1 MQTLWQD
8 IRFGARMLLKNP
20 GVTAIAVI
28 TLALAIGANT
38 AIFSVVDAVALRP
51 LAYKNP
57 ERLVSLWENVPNRG
71 RWRVTPANFFD
82 WKKQN
87 SAFEDVVAF
96 GASTLTLTG
105 DGEPE
110 QLQGTRVSNG
120 YFSVIGV
127 EPKFGRGFV
136 ADEFEAGKNQVV
148 VLSEQFWKRR
158 YGGDPNI
165 LNKALTLD
173 GSSYTVVGV
182 MPAGIYPGWPTVSAK
197 ISFESDQ
204 QEYWTPLTF
213 TPQRAANRNSHVL
226 GVLGRLKPNATIA
239 QAQADM
245 NSLAARLSQEY
256 AENKGQGIIVNPFI
270 NEMVGAV
277 RPALFTMLGAVGL
290 VLLIACANIAG
301 LLLAQHATR
310 GKEVAIRAALG
321 AGRGR
326 LIRQFLVE
334 GLLLSLLGTGAGILL
349 ARFGIDFI
357 LKLVPAQYPRF
368 SQTQIDARVLGFT
381 ILLLVATCLLF
392 ALLPAWQGSKPK
404 LQAALEQG
412 RRVSGAG
419 AGRQRFR
426 QLLVVFQISMAVML
440 VISAG
445 LLVKTFWRLR
455 HVDPGFEANKV
466 VSFTLGLPA
475 TRYGDNQ
482 RVNTFYKQLLDRI
495 TSLPGVESASIAYDH
510 PLETNWVDAFGI
522 VGRPERPDEN
532 GSANFSPVSWDY
544 FRTVGARIVG
554 GRTFTALDD
563 QDHPGVAIVNE
574 SFARKYFPN
583 EKALG
588 QRLQLN
594 APGRLWNNQR
604 LTTFEIVGIA
614 HDVKSAGLSADSEP
628 TYYVPATQAPLQNM
642 TLLVRTQGDPEAIVP
657 SLRSAVLAL
666 DPNQPIANI
675 KTMESVVADSI
686 AQPRLSML
694 LMGLFGVLALLLA
707 AVGIYGLLS
716 YAVAQ
721 RTQEMG
727 IRMALGA
734 RVGDVLKLILKQGM
748 GLVLIGE
755 ALGLVAAF
763 AFTRLLRT
771 LLFGVTP
778 TDLPTFIAV
787 SAVLTAVALV
797 ASYLPARR
805 ATKVD
810 PLVALRCE

>member
-8 IRFGARMLLKNP
+8 LRFGARMLLKNP

-51 LAYKNP
+51 LSYKNP
-57 ERLVSLWENVPNRG
+57 DRLVALWENVPQRG
-71 RWRVTPANFFD
+71 RWRVTPANYFD

-87 SAFEDVVAF
+87 HTFEDIAAF

-105 DGEPE
+105 DGQPE
-110 QLQGTRVSNG
+110 QLQGTRVGSG
-120 YFSVIGV
+120 YFNVVGV
-127 EPKFGRGFV
+127 EPKLGRPFV
-136 ADEFEAGKNQVV
+136 SEEFEAGKNQVII
-148 VLSEQFWKRR
+148 LSEQFWKTR
-158 YGGDPNI
+158 YGADPGIVNRAI
-165 LNKALTLD
+165 TLD
-173 GSSYTVVGV
+173 GNSYTVVGV
-182 MPAGIYPGWPTVSAK
+182 MPAGIYPGWPNVSAK

-204 QEYWTPLTF
+204 QQYWTPMTF
-213 TPQRAANRNSHVL
+213 TAQRASNRNSHVL
-226 GVLGRLKPNATIA
+226 GVLGRLKPGVTLA
-239 QAQADM
+239 QSQADM
-245 NSLAARLSQEY
+245 YSLAARLSQEY
-256 AENKGQGIIVNPFI
+256 AENKGAGIIVNPFM
-270 NEMVGAV
+270 NEMVGPV
-277 RPALFTMLGAVGL
+277 KPALFTMLGAVGV

-301 LLLAQHATR
+301 LLLAQHAAR

-326 LIRQFLVE
+326 LVRQFLIE
-334 GLLLSLLGTGAGILL
+334 GLLLSLLGTGAGVLL
-349 ARFGIDFI
+349 ARFGVDFI
-357 LKLVPAQYPRF
+357 VQLVPSQYPRF
-368 SQTQIDARVLGFT
+368 SQTQIDLRVLGFT
-381 ILLLVATCLLF
+381 AVLAVATCLLF
-392 ALLPAWQGSKPK
+392 TLFPAWQGSKPK
-404 LQAALEQG
+404 LQTALEQG
-412 RRVSGAG
+412 RRVSGVS

-455 HVDPGFEANKV
+455 QVDPGFEPTKV
-466 VSFTLGLPA
+466 VSLTLGLPA
-475 TRYGDNQ
+475 AQYGDNQ
-482 RVNTFYKQLLDRI
+482 KINSFFNQLLDR
-495 TSLPGVESASIAYDH
+495 LAAVPGVESASIAYDH
-510 PLETNWVDAFGI
+510 PLQTNWIDAFAI
-522 VGRPERPDEN
+522 VGRPERPDES
-532 GSANFSPVSWDY
+532 GSANFSPVSWNY
-544 FRTVGARIVG
+544 FETIGAKVSG
-554 GRTFTALDD
+554 GRSFTAQDD

-583 EKALG
+583 EKPLG

-594 APGRLWNNQR
+594 APGRIWENKR

-614 HDVKSAGLSADSEP
+614 RDVKSSGLTTDPEP
-628 TYYVPATQAPLQNM
+628 TYYVPAAQSPLQNM
-642 TLLVRTQGDPEAIVP
+642 TVLVRTTSEPAAIVP
-657 SLRSAVLAL
+657 SLRSAVLAI
-666 DPNQPIANI
+666 DPNQPIANV
-675 KTMESVVADSI
+675 KTMENIVADSI

-694 LMGLFGVLALLLA
+694 LMGLFGVLALVLA

-734 RVGDVLKLILKQGM
+734 RMVDVLTLVLKQGM
-748 GLVLIGE
+748 TLVL
-755 ALGLVAAF
+755 LGQVFGLAAAF
-763 AFTRLLRT
+763 AFTRVLRT

-778 TDLPTFIAV
+778 TDLTTFVAV
-787 SAVLTAVALV
+787 STVLTAVAFV

-810 PLVALRCE
+810 PLEALRYE